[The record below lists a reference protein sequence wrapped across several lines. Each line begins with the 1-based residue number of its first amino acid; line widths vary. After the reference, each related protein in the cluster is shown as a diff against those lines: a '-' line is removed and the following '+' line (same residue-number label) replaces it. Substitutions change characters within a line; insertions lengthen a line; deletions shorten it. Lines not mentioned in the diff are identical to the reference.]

1 MLITFEGIDGAGKS
15 TQIRKLRK
23 WMAEQEVEVLVL
35 REPGG
40 TATAEKIRD
49 ILLESR
55 DNISPIGELLLFSAS
70 RAELVQKVIL
80 PALEAGKTVI
90 LDRFFDSTTAYQ
102 GYGRGIDRR
111 MLQTV
116 IDLSVFSLRPDLT
129 FYLDISPEN
138 AMLRKFSEKS
148 LPIAFDDTEL
158 DRIERSGLDFF
169 RRVRQGYLD
178 IIKEETERFIVLDA
192 LEKPQTLHKRI
203 IESVSP
209 HVPGKRN
216 PSEPSTGNGQ

>member
-1 MLITFEGIDGAGKS
+1 M
-15 TQIRKLRK
+15 
-23 WMAEQEVEVLVL
+23 
-35 REPGG
+35 
-40 TATAEKIRD
+40 
-49 ILLESR
+49 
-55 DNISPIGELLLFSAS
+55 
-70 RAELVQKVIL
+70 
-80 PALEAGKTVI
+80 I

-178 IIKEETERFIVLDA
+178 IIKEEAERFVVLDA
-192 LEKPQTLHKRI
+192 LDKPQTLHKRI

-216 PSEPSTGNGQ
+216 PSESSTGDGR

>member
-15 TQIRKLRK
+15 TQIRKLQK
-23 WMAEQEVEVLVL
+23 WLVGQEVDVLVL

-40 TATAEKIRD
+40 TPTAEKIRG

-70 RAELVQKVIL
+70 RAELVQQVIL

-90 LDRFFDSTTAYQ
+90 LDRFFDSTIAYQ
-102 GYGRGIDRR
+102 GYGRGIDPQ

-116 IDLSVFSLRPDLT
+116 INLSTFSLQPDLT

-138 AMLRKFSEKS
+138 ALLRKFSEKS
-148 LPIAFDDTEL
+148 LPIAFDDSEL

-169 RRVRQGYLD
+169 RKVREGYLE
-178 IIKEETERFIVLDA
+178 IIKEHAERFVVLEA
-192 LEKPQTLHKRI
+192 LEQPQILHKEI
-203 IESVSP
+203 VASVSLRLSAER
-209 HVPGKRN
+209 K
-216 PSEPSTGNGQ
+216 PSQLSTGAG